1 MQMAT
6 KDNFGDERLKKD
18 SGAAVRGSRDG
29 ADMDRVQQDGS
40 SMSAEQR
47 RRALRQDWVQE
58 ILPSP
63 PDLPG
68 FHCCW
73 LSTTNSTDPI
83 YKRVQRGYVP
93 VKASEVPGF
102 GSQYLAQGGEF
113 DGCVA
118 CNEMLLFKIDKQ
130 VYNDLMTI
138 FHHDMPLEQE
148 ASIRE
153 RLEAGAA
160 DRDSS
165 GRQLGSVEGDFDKF
179 GRSRGTPT
187 FI

>member
-1 MQMAT
+1 MAT
-6 KDNFGDERLKKD
+6 KDNFGDDRLKKD
-18 SGAAVRGSRDG
+18 SGNAVRGSRDG
-29 ADMDRVQQDGS
+29 ADTDRVQNDGS
-40 SMSAEQR
+40 SLSAEQR
-47 RRALRQDWVQE
+47 RKALRQDWVQE

-102 GSQYLAQGGEF
+102 GSQYMAQGGEF

-130 VYNDLMTI
+130 VYQDLMTI

-153 RLEAGAA
+153 RIEGASE
-160 DRDSS
+160 RDSS
-165 GRQLGSVEGDFDKF
+165 GRQLNSAEGDFDKF

-187 FI
+187 FA

>member
-1 MQMAT
+1 MAHT
-6 KDNFGDERLKKD
+6 KDTFGDDRLKKD
-18 SGAAVRGSRDG
+18 SGVTIRGSRDS
-29 ADMDRVQQDGS
+29 ADTSRTQSDGS
-40 SMSAEQR
+40 SLSAEER
-47 RRALRQDWVQE
+47 RRMLRSDWVQE

-63 PDLPG
+63 PNLPG

-102 GSQYLAQGGEF
+102 GAQYMAQGGEF

-118 CNEMLLFKIDKQ
+118 CNEMLLFKIDKE

-148 ASIRE
+148 TAIRE
-153 RLEAGAA
+153 RVEANQE
-160 DRDSS
+160 RDSG
-165 GRQLGSVEGDFDKF
+165 GRSLGIVEGDFNNL
-179 GRSRGTPT
+179 GRSRGSPS
-187 FI
+187 FV

>member
-1 MQMAT
+1 MAT
-6 KDNFGDERLKKD
+6 KDNFGDDRLKKD
-18 SGAAVRGSRDG
+18 AGEAVRGSRDG
-29 ADMDRVQQDGS
+29 ADIDRVQNDGS

-47 RRALRQDWVQE
+47 RKALRQDWVQE

-93 VKASEVPGF
+93 VKATEVPGF
-102 GSQYLAQGGEF
+102 GTQYMAQGGEF

-118 CNEMLLFKIDKQ
+118 CNEMLLFKIEKQ
-130 VYNDLMTI
+130 TYNDLMTI

-148 ASIRE
+148 AAIRE
-153 RLEAGAA
+153 RVESSQE
-160 DRDSS
+160 RDSS
-165 GRQLGSVEGDFDKF
+165 GRQLGSVEGDFDKL

>member
-1 MQMAT
+1 MAN
-6 KDNFGDERLKKD
+6 KDNFGDDRLKKD
-18 SGAAVRGSRDG
+18 AGVSVRGSRDG
-29 ADMDRVQQDGS
+29 ADFDRVQNDGS

-68 FHCCW
+68 FHTCW

-83 YKRVQRGYVP
+83 YKRVQKGYVP

-102 GSQYLAQGGEF
+102 GTQYLAQGGEF
-113 DGCVA
+113 DGCIS
-118 CNEMLLFKIDKQ
+118 CNEMLLFKIDK
-130 VYNDLMTI
+130 VVWNDLMTI

-148 ASIRE
+148 AAIRE
-153 RLEAGAA
+153 RVEANQE
-160 DRDSS
+160 RDSN
-165 GRQLGSVEGDFDKF
+165 GRALGSVEGDFNNL
-179 GRSRGTPT
+179 GRSRGSPS